1 MTVTGIIQQDAQG
14 GEPTPLS
21 LKVASYNI
29 HKSVGPDR
37 QRRPDRIFKVLSELD
52 ADIVALQE
60 VDRRFGARATTFEA
74 EQLEHETGYRL
85 VRHATRPL
93 SSGWHGNALLVRGAV
108 DDLRRRRITLPALE
122 PRGALM
128 ADLSTPDGEIR
139 VVCAHLGL
147 LGRYRRRQAL
157 TILEAIDAAGNALPT
172 VVMGDLNEWSP
183 HGSCLRV
190 FGTRYCI
197 AQPGPSFPARRPLF
211 GLDRVIVSDE
221 IEVTQSWV
229 HESPTAR
236 EASDHLPVL
245 ATLSLKSSAAAAPGT
260 ATAAAGVGR

>member
-1 MTVTGIIQQDAQG
+1 MTKRIARERAGSVI
-14 GEPTPLS
+14 

-85 VRHATRPL
+85 VRHATRPM
-93 SSGWHGNALLVRGAV
+93 SSGWHGNALLVRGDV
-108 DDLRRRRITLPALE
+108 DDLHRVRITLPALE
-122 PRGALM
+122 PRGALL
-128 ADLSTPDGEIR
+128 ADLTTPEGDIR
-139 VVCAHLGL
+139 VVAAHLGL
-147 LGRYRRRQAL
+147 LGRYRRRQAQK
-157 TILEAIDAAGNALPT
+157 ILEAIDAREQHLPT

-183 HGSCLRV
+183 HGGCLRV

-197 AQPGPSFPARRPLF
+197 AQPGPSFPARRPMF
-211 GLDRVIVSDE
+211 GLDRVIVSDD
-221 IEVTQSWV
+221 IEVAAAWV
-229 HESPTAR
+229 HDTPGAR

-245 ATLSLKSSAAAAPGT
+245 AELEVRRPVQARPTREPEDVHVGGG
-260 ATAAAGVGR
+260 AG